1 MLGPAVRNIL
11 TYNQIPSAMAI
22 PLGKIFHYILLLL
35 LIRLSLAQT
44 EQSCNL
50 DFILKKC
57 MLTT

>member
-35 LIRLSLAQT
+35 NKIITCQT

>member
-35 LIRLSLAQT
+35 NKIITCQT
-44 EQSCNL
+44 EQNCNL